1 MLTDAKKKEL
11 LVFYTIV
18 QTNKCSLRELSQV
31 LSIPKR
37 TIKEIIR
44 KLNGTIFQQ
53 LSIPRF
59 IYSTAKGELKLDSQ
73 HKDEK
78 MAIFHYIKLFFLRES
93 NRFNFLLLLFDSP
106 HSRVSKKILLEKLYI
121 SPSYLEKL
129 TNQLNKSLKKFH
141 LQIISRQ
148 NCYILKGDE
157 LSIRIYMY
165 FFFSDAFQGIDWP
178 LTNMKLS
185 QVKHTYLSNE
195 LLMTKKTSKI
205 QEKVYLL
212 VAIFLMRSA
221 HHQLPD
227 ASLLESYETMKILTS
242 TKDFSGELKKQLSQS
257 LPESLVQNEVLY
269 FNFLLCY
276 FFPNLI
282 PEQQKTLFGYE
293 FSKSNHSLCRQVSFL
308 IKKIAESFPS
318 ISAGEKKYYYHY
330 LIMMLTTFIFL
341 FQEKID
347 YFHALYYPSENMKI
361 DASDQRLKKIQMI
374 IADTFTSQPSQ
385 NLLHEHLSRLIY
397 TLLKSEENKKLAI
410 HLQISKV
417 FSGNYHIEK
426 LLKNIFNHQ
435 FLQITE
441 NPEEADLIV
450 TDWFDT
456 QQQTADIF
464 YLDPE
469 REDELWLHLFH
480 LIQRLHQK

>member
-165 FFFSDAFQGIDWP
+165 FFF
-178 LTNMKLS
+178 
-185 QVKHTYLSNE
+185 
-195 LLMTKKTSKI
+195 LM
-205 QEKVYLL
+205 L
-212 VAIFLMRSA
+212 FR
-221 HHQLPD
+221 
-227 ASLLESYETMKILTS
+227 
-242 TKDFSGELKKQLSQS
+242 G
-257 LPESLVQNEVLY
+257 
-269 FNFLLCY
+269 
-276 FFPNLI
+276 LI
-282 PEQQKTLFGYE
+282 GL
-293 FSKSNHSLCRQVSFL
+293 
-308 IKKIAESFPS
+308 
-318 ISAGEKKYYYHY
+318 
-330 LIMMLTTFIFL
+330 
-341 FQEKID
+341 
-347 YFHALYYPSENMKI
+347 
-361 DASDQRLKKIQMI
+361 
-374 IADTFTSQPSQ
+374 
-385 NLLHEHLSRLIY
+385 
-397 TLLKSEENKKLAI
+397 
-410 HLQISKV
+410 
-417 FSGNYHIEK
+417 
-426 LLKNIFNHQ
+426 
-435 FLQITE
+435 
-441 NPEEADLIV
+441 
-450 TDWFDT
+450 
-456 QQQTADIF
+456 
-464 YLDPE
+464 
-469 REDELWLHLFH
+469 
-480 LIQRLHQK
+480 

>member
-185 QVKHTYLSNE
+185 QVKHTHLSNE

-242 TKDFSGELKKQLSQS
+242 TKDFSGELKNNCPNPCLKVLSKMKYYT
-257 LPESLVQNEVLY
+257 LIFY
-269 FNFLLCY
+269 FAIFFLTS
-276 FFPNLI
+276 FPNN
-282 PEQQKTLFGYE
+282 K
-293 FSKSNHSLCRQVSFL
+293 KHSLAMSFL
-308 IKKIAESFPS
+308 KVIIRFVDK
-318 ISAGEKKYYYHY
+318 
-330 LIMMLTTFIFL
+330 FL
-341 FQEKID
+341 F
-347 YFHALYYPSENMKI
+347 
-361 DASDQRLKKIQMI
+361 
-374 IADTFTSQPSQ
+374 
-385 NLLHEHLSRLIY
+385 
-397 TLLKSEENKKLAI
+397 
-410 HLQISKV
+410 
-417 FSGNYHIEK
+417 
-426 LLKNIFNHQ
+426 
-435 FLQITE
+435 
-441 NPEEADLIV
+441 
-450 TDWFDT
+450 
-456 QQQTADIF
+456 
-464 YLDPE
+464 
-469 REDELWLHLFH
+469 
-480 LIQRLHQK
+480 